1 MGVVSYNGN
10 SFSNVVSANINLSS
24 GEISLGLNR
33 ENSYRTFSIK
43 RGSKIKIVSHKGEKV
58 SINTLKLECSH
69 PVVMID
75 GEARNITGKHC
86 HIFATGDAMK
96 VESGKVVA
104 GDMVTCEKEIGKAKS
119 ILDSSK
125 GREERFRI
133 KGSFDKISIFAGQC
147 NCELSG
153 SILNL
158 ETGGTVCVDG
168 NVGVVRC
175 REIYCNRVSGYGL
188 MKGML

>member
-10 SFSNVVSANINLSS
+10 SFSNVVSVNINLSS
-24 GEISLGLNR
+24 GEITLGLNR

-43 RGSKIKIVSHKGEKV
+43 HGSRIKILSHKGEKV
-58 SINTLKLECSH
+58 SINTLKLECSR

-104 GDMVTCEKEIGKAKS
+104 GDMVTCEKEIGRAKS
-119 ILDSSK
+119 ILDSSRGK
-125 GREERFRI
+125 I

-175 REIYCNRVSGYGL
+175 REIYYNRVSGYGL